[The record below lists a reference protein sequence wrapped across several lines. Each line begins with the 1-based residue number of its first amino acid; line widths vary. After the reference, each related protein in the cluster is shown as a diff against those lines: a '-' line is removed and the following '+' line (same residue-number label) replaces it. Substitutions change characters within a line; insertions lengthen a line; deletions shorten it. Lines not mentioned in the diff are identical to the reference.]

1 MCEQRRATG
10 MRLAFWQQH
19 GILAAVLL
27 RGHIMSIAGPVSFD
41 EGALGR
47 TAGIRRVVL
56 SSIIGTAVEWYDF
69 LIYAAASALVFNK
82 LFFPQADPALGTI
95 AAFGTYGVGYFAR
108 PLGAAIF
115 GHFGDR
121 AGRKA
126 MLAMTIVIMGL
137 GTFLIGLL
145 PTYDQIGAAA
155 PVLLV
160 LVRLL
165 QGVGLGGE
173 WGGAVLMV
181 VENAPAARRGLL
193 GSLVQIGYPAGNLA
207 ATGVFALLTQLPET
221 DFLGW
226 AWRIPF
232 LVSVILAGIGLYIRL
247 TLEETP
253 VFGEIVARK
262 EVAKLPLA
270 EVLTTETRAFLTA
283 VGLKLSE
290 ISYATIAGVFSISY
304 VAGTLALPRTLILNA
319 ISLSAV
325 VGFAAI
331 PMFGWLS
338 DLIGRKAMFYAAS
351 LFATAFAFPM
361 FWLFDTKDSQTITL
375 TVVAAIVFGQLI
387 GFGVGAPWY
396 SEMFTTRL
404 RYSGASLGFQIG
416 AAISGGLTPFAAA
429 NFMAWTGGETWPI
442 SIYLIVL
449 AMITFIATAVAPETA
464 GKPLK

>member
-1 MCEQRRATG
+1 
-10 MRLAFWQQH
+10 
-19 GILAAVLL
+19 
-27 RGHIMSIAGPVSFD
+27 MSIAEQVSFNQD
-41 EGALGR
+41 ALGQ
-47 TAGIRRVVL
+47 TSGIRRVVL

-82 LFFPQADPALGTI
+82 LFFPQVDPAVGTI

-121 AGRKA
+121 FGRKA

-145 PTYDQIGAAA
+145 PTFNDAGYAA

-193 GSLVQIGYPAGNLA
+193 GSLVQIGYPAGNLVA
-207 ATGVFALLTQLPET
+207 FGIVAVLSSMPEA

-232 LVSVILAGIGLYIRL
+232 LVSVLLAGVGLYIRL

-253 VFGEIVARK
+253 AFRAMAARQ
-262 EVAKLPLA
+262 EVAELPIA
-270 EVLTTETRAFLTA
+270 EVLTAHRREFLTA

-290 ISYATIAGVFSISY
+290 ISYATVIGVFAISY
-304 VAGTLALPRTLILNA
+304 VEKTLGLPRSLILNA
-319 ISLSAV
+319 ILLASAA
-325 VGFAAI
+325 GFVAI
-331 PMFGWLS
+331 PVFGWLS

-351 LFATAFAFPM
+351 VFAAAFAFP
-361 FWLFDTKDSQTITL
+361 LFSLLDTKDPATVTL
-375 TVVAAIVFGQLI
+375 TVVVALVFGQFI
-387 GFGVGAPWY
+387 GFGVGASWY
-396 SEMFTTRL
+396 SEMFAART

-429 NFMAWTGGETWPI
+429 SLLNWTHATWPI
-442 SIYLIVL
+442 SVYLILL
-449 AMITFIATAVAPETA
+449 AAVTFVATIAAPETA
-464 GKPLK
+464 GKPLR